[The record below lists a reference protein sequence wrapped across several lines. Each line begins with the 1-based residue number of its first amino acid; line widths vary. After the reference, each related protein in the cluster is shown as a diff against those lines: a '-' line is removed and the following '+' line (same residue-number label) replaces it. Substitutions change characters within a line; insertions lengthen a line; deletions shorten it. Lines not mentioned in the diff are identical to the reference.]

1 MGKMRLNCL
10 QKVLDQNLS
19 TIQRYLPKYLLCES
33 GGNYLHNESGNRE
46 MHKRY
51 KDLMGH
57 GATISEPLNDRIKE
71 PINLSEREQKIIN
84 LMRNDSTL
92 TRKGSRI

>member
-1 MGKMRLNCL
+1 
-10 QKVLDQNLS
+10 
-19 TIQRYLPKYLLCES
+19 
-33 GGNYLHNESGNRE
+33 

-71 PINLSEREQKIIN
+71 PINLNEREQKIIN